1 MEKTPQSNRDSIMS
15 NLELPKGSKKWSLE
29 AESDEEEDANGKAE
43 KVAEEVEEEK
53 EKEKEKVESDDE
65 DPLDK
70 YMSEIN
76 TEVR

>member
-15 NLELPKGSKKWSLE
+15 NLELPKPGEGSKKWSLE
-29 AESDEEEDANGKAE
+29 AESDEEEDANGKAD

-53 EKEKEKVESDDE
+53 IESDDE

>member
-53 EKEKEKVESDDE
+53 IESDNE

-70 YMSEIN
+70 YMCEIN